1 MVLTDWH
8 RLLTM
13 ADGFQLQPAAT
24 EETVALQQERLR
36 AQFPFQLSRLYL
48 ESDGVFDQ
56 RGQWFVI
63 WPLAELPRRNRFE
76 WARDGIARRDL
87 VAFGDDGT
95 GASFCVPRDGGS
107 GVFIWNPLTGA
118 PYWLANDIGDFWIGW
133 TTRAITT

>member
-1 MVLTDWH
+1 MLLTDWH

-24 EETVALQQERLR
+24 EENLALHEELLQAR
-36 AQFPFQLSRLYL
+36 FPVQLSRLYR
-48 ESDGVFDQ
+48 ESDGVYDQ
-56 RGQWFVI
+56 RGRWFVV
-63 WPLAELPRRNRFE
+63 WPLADLPRRNE
-76 WARDGIARRDL
+76 LDWASDGAARRDL

-95 GASFCVPRDGGS
+95 GASFCVPRDGAS
-107 GVFIWNPLTGA
+107 GVFIWNPVASA